1 VESVLYI
8 YVVRPGDSLFLIGEL
23 YGVSAR
29 GIAETNQME
38 LTDSLVI
45 GQALVVEAE
54 EVQHTVG
61 PGETLSGLARQYQIS
76 EEAIRKANPQ
86 ITDPALIRAGETVVI
101 PTPFRRLGQKQVN
114 GYAFPSI
121 NTDTLERTLPHLTY
135 CSVFSYQVN
144 ADGSLN
150 SIADGPVIA
159 AARRR
164 NVAPMMVITNIVTG
178 SGFSSSVAHSILTSD
193 AAQETLLSNVLR
205 TMREKNYYG
214 LNIDFEYLLQ
224 EDRERYNRFLEK
236 AAARL
241 RAAGYI
247 LTTSLAPKTST
258 DQPGLLYEA
267 HDYAAHGRIVDHVI
281 LMTYEWGYTYGPALP
296 VAPLNL
302 VEQVLQYAVSV
313 IPNRK
318 IFMGIPN
325 YGYDWTLPFVQGTK
339 ARPLTNPGAVELA
352 RRVGAR
358 IFFDSKAQAP
368 YFHYYS
374 SDAKEHEVW
383 FEDARSINA
392 KLRLA
397 DNYGLGGVSYWTI
410 NSFFAQN
417 WLVLDAL
424 YQVQKVL

>member
-1 VESVLYI
+1 MYI
-8 YVVRPGDSLFLIGEL
+8 YVVRPGDSLFYIGEL

-29 GIAETNQME
+29 SVAETNQMD

-45 GQALVVEAE
+45 GQALVVEAD
-54 EVQHTVG
+54 EVRHTVA
-61 PGETLSGLARQYQIS
+61 PGETLSGLARQYQLS

-86 ITDPALIRAGETVVI
+86 ITNPAFLRAGETVVI
-101 PTPFRRLGQKQVN
+101 PSPFRSLGPKQVN

-121 NTDTLERTLPHLTY
+121 NPDTLERTLPHLTY
-135 CSVFSYQVN
+135 CSVFSYQAN

-150 SIADGPVIA
+150 TIPDDPVIA
-159 AARRR
+159 TARRR
-164 NVAPMMVITNIVTG
+164 NVAPMMVVTNIVTG
-178 SGFSSSVAHSILTSD
+178 SGFSSSIAHSILTSD
-193 AAQETLLSNVLR
+193 AAQETLLTNVLR
-205 TMREKNYYG
+205 ILRQKNYFG
-214 LNIDFEYLLQ
+214 LNLDFEYLLQ
-224 EDRERYNRFLEK
+224 EDRERYNQFLTK

-241 RAAGYI
+241 HAAGYI
-247 LTTSLAPKTST
+247 LTTSLAPKTRA

-267 HDYAAHGRIVDHVI
+267 HDYPAHGRIVDYVI
-281 LMTYEWGYTYGPALP
+281 LMTYEWGYTNGPALP

-302 VEQVLQYAVSV
+302 VEQVLQYAVSA
-313 IPNRK
+313 IPNQK

-339 ARPLTNPGAVELA
+339 ARALTNPGAVELA

-383 FEDARSINA
+383 FEDARSIDA

-397 DNYGLGGVSYWTI
+397 DRYGLGGISYWTI
-410 NSFFAQN
+410 NSYFAQN

>member
-1 VESVLYI
+1 MYI
-8 YVVRPGDSLFLIGEL
+8 YVVRPGDSLYLIGEL

-29 GIAETNQME
+29 SVAESNQMD
-38 LTDSLVI
+38 LTDPLVI

-54 EVQHTVG
+54 EIRHTVA
-61 PGETLSGLARQYQIS
+61 PGETLSGLARQYQLS
-76 EEAIRKANPQ
+76 EEVLLKANPQ
-86 ITDPALIRAGETVVI
+86 ITNPAFLRAGEAIVI
-101 PTPFRRLGQKQVN
+101 PSPFRSLGVKQVN

-121 NTDTLERTLPHLTY
+121 NMDTLERTLPHLTY
-135 CSVFSYQVN
+135 CSVFSYQAN

-150 SIADGPVIA
+150 TIEDGPVIA

-164 NVAPMMVITNIVTG
+164 NVAPMMVVTNIVTG
-178 SGFSSSVAHSILTSD
+178 SGFSSSVAHSILTSNK
-193 AAQETLLSNVLR
+193 AQETLLANVLKNLKG
-205 TMREKNYYG
+205 KNYYG

-236 AAARL
+236 AASRL
-241 RAAGYI
+241 HTAGYI
-247 LTTSLAPKTST
+247 LTTSLAPKTSA

-267 HDYAAHGRIVDHVI
+267 HDYPAHGRIVDHVI

-313 IPNRK
+313 IPSQK

-358 IFFDSKAQAP
+358 IFFDGKAQAP

-397 DNYGLGGVSYWTI
+397 DRYGLGGVSYWTI
-410 NSFFAQN
+410 NSYFAQN
-417 WLVLDAL
+417 WLVLEAL